1 MNCIRVFSRPAGM
14 LSCVVGNLFTE
25 LEPPC
30 GEPDPDT
37 EALTL
42 CGKTHSGRDAMLMIF
57 EDKCVFTGPPE
68 DLEKA
73 LNAPCPE
80 KDGCVY
86 G

>member
-1 MNCIRVFSRPAGM
+1 MNFAG
-14 LSCVVGNLFTE
+14 SPFW
-25 LEPPC
+25 
-30 GEPDPDT
+30 DPDI

-42 CGKTHSGRDAMLMIF
+42 CGKTHSGRDAMLMISK
-57 EDKCVFTGPPE
+57 DGCVFTGPPE